1 MLAVMLN
8 DLSVTFGKLLVGLSL
23 ALGTLKQPKD
33 AAAGL
38 AWQVR
43 GTWQVEGHN
52 ALLRD
57 GDAVQPSSLLEVGGD
72 PSKEHSIVILL
83 PDGQYTHYECF
94 READCVRG
102 FRVPA
107 LNRQPAAFEL
117 DILARVRSVMDRR
130 HADASDANP
139 AERSRQVSRDEA
151 VAVLDSARRVRVAGL
166 LASLPP
172 GHYSCDL
179 RPLDPAYQP
188 QLHLAV
194 EKTESSIELTL
205 PASGLYVA
213 TITDAMST
221 PRVEL
226 FLAAVT
232 PQQSAAFVSFPQA
245 KAVIAKWN
253 AEYFGW
259 PVHDILR
266 AYLESVSQS
275 AAR

>member
-1 MLAVMLN
+1 MLIMLAVMLK
-8 DLSVTFGKLLVGLSL
+8 DLSVTFGKLLVGVSL

-43 GTWQVEGHN
+43 GSWQVEGHN

-107 LNRQPAAFEL
+107 LNRKPAPFEL
-117 DILARVRSVMDRR
+117 DILARVRSVMDR
-130 HADASDANP
+130 HAKASDAT
-139 AERSRQVSRDEA
+139 AADRSRQVSRDEA

-172 GHYSCDL
+172 GHYSCDV

-188 QLHLAV
+188 FHTAV
-194 EKTESSIELTL
+194 DKTENSIELTL

-226 FLAAVT
+226 FFAAVT
-232 PQQSAAFVSFPQA
+232 PEQSAGFASFPQA
-245 KAVIAKWN
+245 KVTIAKWN

-275 AAR
+275 AH